1 MAKKKAVGNGAGTV
15 YPRKNKEGK
24 IIGYLGSYFDP
35 TGKRRYVSAK
45 TKTECRAKLRK
56 AMGDADQG
64 LVFDAGGLTLGQY
77 LDRWLPTIKGTVR
90 QRTWERYEQLVRVH
104 IKPGIGRKK
113 LKDLTR
119 AHVKAFYADRRERVS
134 ARTVQYVHVT
144 LHKALKDALADG
156 LVPRNVSDGLK
167 PSSAKRHEIDP
178 LTVDQARD
186 FLGTAKGDRLYAL
199 YLLAIHYGLRK
210 GELLGLKWADV
221 DLVSGVMQIRRTLSE
236 SREGRIEES
245 TKSGKGRRVQLSQT
259 AVEALRSRRK
269 EQMEEQLKAG
279 PAWRDNGLIFATT
292 IGTPITG
299 TNLTNRH
306 FNPLLRRVFGEAA
319 PRIRFH
325 DLRHTCAT
333 IRFVKGQHPKR
344 VQELLGHS
352 SVAITLDI
360 YSHLIPGL
368 DGGEDP
374 MEEALG

>member
-1 MAKKKAVGNGAGTV
+1 MSRKKASGNGAGSV
-15 YPRKNKEGK
+15 YPRKNKDGK
-24 IIGYLGSYFDP
+24 IVGYLGAYFGPDD
-35 TGKRRYVSAK
+35 KRRYVSAK
-45 TKTECRAKLRK
+45 TKTECREKLRK

-64 LVFDAGGLTLGQY
+64 LLFDAGGLTLGQY
-77 LDRWLPTIKGTVR
+77 LDKWLPTIRGTVR

-104 IKPGIGRKK
+104 IKPALGKK
-113 LKDLTR
+113 RLKDLTR
-119 AHVKAFYADRRERVS
+119 THVKAFYADRRERMA

-144 LHKALKDALADG
+144 LHKALKDAVADS
-156 LVPRNVSDGLK
+156 LIPRNVSDGLK
-167 PSSAKRHEIDP
+167 PASAKRHEIDP
-178 LTVDQARD
+178 LTVEQARA
-186 FLGTAKGDRLYAL
+186 LLEASKGGRLHAL
-199 YLLAIHYGLRK
+199 YVLAVHYGLRK

-221 DLVSGVMQIRRTLSE
+221 DLTGDTGVMQVRRTMSDT
-236 SREGRIEES
+236 REEGTIEES

-259 AVEALRSRRK
+259 AVNALKNLRK
-269 EQMEEQLKAG
+269 AQMEEQLAAG
-279 PAWRDNGLIFATT
+279 PKWHDSGLIFATA

-306 FNPLLRRVFGEAA
+306 FDPLLRRAGL

-368 DGGEDP
+368 DGGDDP

>member
-1 MAKKKAVGNGAGTV
+1 MAKKKASGNGAGTV
-15 YPRKNKEGK
+15 YPRKNKGGK
-24 IIGYLGSYFDP
+24 ITGYLGAYHGPD
-35 TGKRRYVSAK
+35 GKRRTVSAK
-45 TKTECRAKLRK
+45 TKTECREKLRK

-64 LVFDAGGLTLGQY
+64 LLFDAAGLTLGQY
-77 LDRWLPTIKGTVR
+77 LDKWLPTIKGTLR

-104 IKPGIGRKK
+104 IKPNLGKKK

-119 AHVKAFYADRRERVS
+119 THVKALYADRRERVS

-144 LHKALKDALADG
+144 LHKALKDAVEDSL
-156 LVPRNVSDGLK
+156 LPRNVSDGLK
-167 PSSAKRHEIDP
+167 PASARRHEIEP
-178 LTVDQARD
+178 LTVEQARTLLD
-186 FLGTAKGDRLYAL
+186 AAKGDRLHAL
-199 YLLAIHYGLRK
+199 YVLAVHYGLRK
-210 GELLGLKWADV
+210 GELLGLKWADI
-221 DLVSGVMQIRRTLSE
+221 DLAAGVMQVRRTMSD
-236 SREGRIEES
+236 SREEGTIEES
-245 TKSGKGRRVQLSQT
+245 TKSGKGRRVELSRT
-259 AVEALRSRRK
+259 AVEALRGRRK
-269 EQMEEQLKAG
+269 AQMEEQLAAG
-279 PAWRDNGLIFATT
+279 SKWQDNGLIFATA

-306 FNPLLRRVFGEAA
+306 FDPLLRRAGL
-319 PRIRFH
+319 PKIRFH

-368 DGGEDP
+368 DGGDDP